1 MPQRLLREAVSSPTG
16 ETGLGSQKASK
27 TPLPGEK
34 RGRSKKGLANLWSRK
49 KITKK
54 ARACRE
60 HETRWETS
68 IVCGLSIKDNRT
80 L

>member
-1 MPQRLLREAVSSPTG
+1 VRGGVF
-16 ETGLGSQKASK
+16 ASGRNRAWK
-27 TPLPGEK
+27 PKKHRKHPLPEEK
-34 RGRSKKGLANLWSRK
+34 RGRSEKGLANLWSRK

-60 HETRWETS
+60 HETKWEIS